1 MCLRL
6 LQKYGHRPIVLLG
19 GGTTRIGDP
28 SGKEETRKILSE
40 KQIEN
45 NINNIKKVFKIFLKT
60 NNSKL
65 KPIFVNN
72 YKWLSKL
79 NYIDFL
85 RDIGKHFTI
94 NKMLTFDS
102 VKLRLEREQS
112 LSYMEFNYMILQAY
126 DFYELNKSN
135 KCNLQIGGSDQ
146 WGNIV
151 NGVELIKRESGNQVF
166 GLTTPLITLAS
177 GTKMGKTEKGAVWLN
192 KEMLSPYDYWQFWR
206 NTDDRDVLKFLKMF
220 TDLSLDKIEKEK
232 DKDINELKILLANNA
247 TEMLHGIKE
256 AEKSEKLAKNTF
268 KENSTGE
275 NLPGIK
281 VNNDILSKNI
291 VELISFVNKEISKSE
306 IRRLI
311 KSNGIKLNNE
321 TVSDEKYIIDPNLFS
336 DKGFIKLSIGK
347 KKHFKI
353 TN

>member
-1 MCLRL
+1 MLFRSD
-6 LQKYGHRPIVLLG
+6 K
-19 GGTTRIGDP
+19 
-28 SGKEETRKILSE
+28 KFLS
-40 KQIEN
+40 
-45 NINNIKKVFKIFLKT
+45 
-60 NNSKL
+60 
-65 KPIFVNN
+65 
-72 YKWLSKL
+72 
-79 NYIDFL
+79 
-85 RDIGKHFTI
+85 
-94 NKMLTFDS
+94 
-102 VKLRLEREQS
+102 
-112 LSYMEFNYMILQAY
+112 A
-126 DFYELNKSN
+126 
-135 KCNLQIGGSDQ
+135 
-146 WGNIV
+146 
-151 NGVELIKRESGNQVF
+151 
-166 GLTTPLITLAS
+166 
-177 GTKMGKTEKGAVWLN
+177 
-192 KEMLSPYDYWQFWR
+192 YDYWQFWR
-206 NTDDRDVLKFLKMF
+206 NIDDRDVLKFLKMF

-291 VELISFVNKEISKSE
+291 VELISFVNKDISKSE

-321 TVSDEKYIIDPNLFS
+321 TVLDEKYIIDPNLFS

-353 TN
+353 IN

>member
-1 MCLRL
+1 
-6 LQKYGHRPIVLLG
+6 
-19 GGTTRIGDP
+19 
-28 SGKEETRKILSE
+28 
-40 KQIEN
+40 
-45 NINNIKKVFKIFLKT
+45 
-60 NNSKL
+60 
-65 KPIFVNN
+65 
-72 YKWLSKL
+72 
-79 NYIDFL
+79 
-85 RDIGKHFTI
+85 
-94 NKMLTFDS
+94 
-102 VKLRLEREQS
+102 
-112 LSYMEFNYMILQAY
+112 
-126 DFYELNKSN
+126 
-135 KCNLQIGGSDQ
+135 
-146 WGNIV
+146 
-151 NGVELIKRESGNQVF
+151 
-166 GLTTPLITLAS
+166 
-177 GTKMGKTEKGAVWLN
+177 MGKTEKGAVWLN

-321 TVSDEKYIIDPNLFS
+321 TVLDEKYIIDPNLFS